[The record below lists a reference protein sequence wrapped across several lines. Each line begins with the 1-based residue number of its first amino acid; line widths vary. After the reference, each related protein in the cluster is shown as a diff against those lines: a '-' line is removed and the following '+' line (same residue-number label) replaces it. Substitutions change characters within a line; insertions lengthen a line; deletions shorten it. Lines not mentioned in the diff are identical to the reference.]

1 MLSKKHLY
9 GKQESMGLNKTVHI
23 LPLPHIKQLMS
34 FDSLTL
40 PLNERK
46 ECEVFITKPSITEN

>member
-23 LPLPHIKQLMS
+23 LPLPHIKRPVS
-34 FDSLTL
+34 FDSLTF

-46 ECEVFITKPSITEN
+46 ECEVLYYCGLS

>member
-23 LPLPHIKQLMS
+23 LPLPHIKLPRGS
-34 FDSLTL
+34 FDSVLF
-40 PLNERK
+40 PLMEQ
-46 ECEVFITKPSITEN
+46 